1 MDISEELDKLFDKRS
16 VEFIEKY
23 NSNRL
28 DNEKVIFTYL
38 ESLVSEKYARYIVIS
53 PLCSSFITQTYEY
66 MLAVYGEELYLSNTS
81 NSVYIVLPLMREHIV
96 EDLKCVDSIVN
107 NMEDENS
114 LEDYERHE
122 MKYQYSLRYLD
133 IVKPLWKDIAL
144 DFIEYIKAKDK
155 VFDIQNLDII
165 YGMYMERTESFI
177 SKESI

>member
-1 MDISEELDKLFDKRS
+1 
-16 VEFIEKY
+16 
-23 NSNRL
+23 
-28 DNEKVIFTYL
+28 
-38 ESLVSEKYARYIVIS
+38 
-53 PLCSSFITQTYEY
+53 
-66 MLAVYGEELYLSNTS
+66 
-81 NSVYIVLPLMREHIV
+81 
-96 EDLKCVDSIVN
+96 
-107 NMEDENS
+107 MEDENS